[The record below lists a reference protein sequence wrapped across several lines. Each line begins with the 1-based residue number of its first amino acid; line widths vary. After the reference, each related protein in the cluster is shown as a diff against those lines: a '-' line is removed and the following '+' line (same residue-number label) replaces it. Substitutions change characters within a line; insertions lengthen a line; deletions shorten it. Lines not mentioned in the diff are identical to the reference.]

1 MAYKC
6 FIVYGE
12 NLLILTTA
20 YLIGSNNV
28 IQLCGVFVNRHAFS
42 ARINDVGLAEQ
53 SKGDVCP
60 IQAFGFPHC
69 PVNSLGGNHGSSY
82 DLWGGRKFTLS
93 SNPLEWSPQGH

>member
-28 IQLCGVFVNRHAFS
+28 IQLWGVFVNRHAFS
-42 ARINDVGLAEQ
+42 ARVNDVGLAEQ
-53 SKGDVCP
+53 RKGDVCP
-60 IQAFGFPHC
+60 IP
-69 PVNSLGGNHGSSY
+69 SLESLYCS
-82 DLWGGRKFTLS
+82 TEIS
-93 SNPLEWSPQGH
+93 VAQC